1 MQLGRVPMVTTKQQ
15 FALLYP
21 SIPDALFRRLMMDET
36 VAFLRDDKTIYGFR
50 LTVDDKPL
58 PGLVQ
63 IAVSKQH
70 ILAYVTS
77 QEVILFPTVEVLGD
91 ATYQFDT
98 VEVEKVRVL
107 NDKFEFEP
115 IRRGTLAY
123 LASEYL
129 PPYKVLDVSEE
140 TLEKMMVALTSAD
153 NIHAMTARRK
163 RPFKIEYSFGD
174 FQEIADALLVKDD
187 EKADAKEE
195 QPNDVDDYEPESE
208 TLEYGDSPESDY
220 PEPDYPDE
228 YMGEYPE
235 EYPEAYPEYMED
247 TYPDDDAEYPDDYP
261 ADEPTAN
268 EHEPDE
274 TPDEQEQPKTP
285 NMDAIRKERSRKLME
300 QWELDMFHVANDVER
315 FAILNLGVPSDT
327 YNMLLNVLV
336 RASGTL
342 KSEAMLVEGIVKLLA
357 RAIEAGKAE

>member
-1 MQLGRVPMVTTKQQ
+1 MVTTKQQ

-50 LTVDDKPL
+50 LTIDDKPL

-107 NDKFEFEP
+107 NDRFEFEP

-174 FQEIADALLVKDD
+174 FQDIADELLVKEDPKTESTD
-187 EKADAKEE
+187 
-195 QPNDVDDYEPESE
+195 DVDDYEPESE
-208 TLEYGDSPESDY
+208 TLDYGDAPEADY
-220 PEPDYPDE
+220 PDPEYPDE

-235 EYPEAYPEYMED
+235 EYPDTYPEYMED
-247 TYPDDDAEYPDDYP
+247 TYPDDDAEYPEEYP
-261 ADEPTAN
+261 MDEPVTDTP
-268 EHEPDE
+268 EGQPEPE
-274 TPDEQEQPKTP
+274 EPEQPKTP
-285 NMDAIRKERSRKLME
+285 NMDAIRKERARKLME

-336 RASGTL
+336 RASGTF

>member
-1 MQLGRVPMVTTKQQ
+1 MVTTKQQ

-50 LTVDDKPL
+50 LTIDDKPL

-107 NDKFEFEP
+107 NDRFEFEP

-174 FQEIADALLVKDD
+174 FQDIADELLVK
-187 EKADAKEE
+187 EEPKAESTD
-195 QPNDVDDYEPESE
+195 DVDDYEPESE
-208 TLEYGDSPESDY
+208 TIDYGDAPEADY
-220 PEPDYPDE
+220 PDPEYPDE

-235 EYPEAYPEYMED
+235 EYPDAYPEYLED
-247 TYPDDDAEYPDDYP
+247 TYPDDDAEYPEEYP
-261 ADEPTAN
+261 MDEPVTDTP
-268 EHEPDE
+268 EGQPEPE
-274 TPDEQEQPKTP
+274 EPEQPKTP
-285 NMDAIRKERSRKLME
+285 NMDAIRKERARKLME

-336 RASGTL
+336 RASGTF

>member
-1 MQLGRVPMVTTKQQ
+1 MVTTKQQ

-50 LTVDDKPL
+50 LTIDDKPL

-107 NDKFEFEP
+107 NDRFEFEP

-174 FQEIADALLVKDD
+174 FQDIADELLVK
-187 EKADAKEE
+187 EEPKAESTD
-195 QPNDVDDYEPESE
+195 DVDDYEPGSE
-208 TLEYGDSPESDY
+208 MLDYGDAPEADY
-220 PEPDYPDE
+220 PDPEYPDE

-235 EYPEAYPEYMED
+235 EYPDAYPEYMED
-247 TYPDDDAEYPDDYP
+247 TYPDDDAEYPEEYP
-261 ADEPTAN
+261 TDEPVTDTP
-268 EHEPDE
+268 EGQPEPE
-274 TPDEQEQPKTP
+274 EPEQPKTP
-285 NMDAIRKERSRKLME
+285 NMDAIRKERARKLME

-336 RASGTL
+336 RASGTF

>member
-1 MQLGRVPMVTTKQQ
+1 MVTTKQQ

-50 LTVDDKPL
+50 LTTEDKPL

-77 QEVILFPTVEVLGD
+77 QEVILFPTVDVLGD

-107 NDKFEFEP
+107 NDRFEFEP

-129 PPYKVLDVSEE
+129 PPHKVLDVSEE

-153 NIHAMTARRK
+153 NINAMTARRK

-174 FQEIADALLVKDD
+174 FQDIADALLVK
-187 EKADAKEE
+187 EDAKTESTD
-195 QPNDVDDYEPESE
+195 DVDDYEPESE
-208 TLEYGDSPESDY
+208 TLDYGDAPEADY
-220 PEPDYPDE
+220 PDPEYPDE

-235 EYPEAYPEYMED
+235 EYPDAYPEYMED
-247 TYPDDDAEYPDDYP
+247 TYPDDDAEYPDEYP
-261 ADEPTAN
+261 MDEPVADAP
-268 EHEPDE
+268 EEQSE
-274 TPDEQEQPKTP
+274 TEEIAEQEQPKTP
-285 NMDAIRKERSRKLME
+285 NMDVIRKERARKLME

-336 RASGTL
+336 RASGTF

>member
-1 MQLGRVPMVTTKQQ
+1 MVTTKQQ

-21 SIPDALFRRLMMDET
+21 SIPDALFRRLMMDESVT
-36 VAFLRDDKTIYGFR
+36 FLRDDKTIYGFR
-50 LTVDDKPL
+50 LTTEDKPL

-70 ILAYVTS
+70 ILAYVTAH
-77 QEVILFPTVEVLGD
+77 EVILFPTVEVLGD

-107 NDKFEFEP
+107 NDRFEFEP

-153 NIHAMTARRK
+153 NINAMTSRRK

-174 FQEIADALLVKDD
+174 FQDIADALLVRD
-187 EKADAKEE
+187 EPKAEPTD
-195 QPNDVDDYEPESE
+195 DVDDYEPESE
-208 TLEYGDSPESDY
+208 TLDYGDAPEADY
-220 PEPDYPDE
+220 PDPEYPDE

-235 EYPEAYPEYMED
+235 EYPDAYPEYMED
-247 TYPDDDAEYPDDYP
+247 TYPDDDAEYPDEYP
-261 ADEPTAN
+261 MDEPVEDAP
-268 EHEPDE
+268 EEQSEPE
-274 TPDEQEQPKTP
+274 ESAEPEQVKTP
-285 NMDAIRKERSRKLME
+285 NMDVIRKERARKLME

-336 RASGTL
+336 RASGTF

>member
-1 MQLGRVPMVTTKQQ
+1 MVTTKQQ

-50 LTVDDKPL
+50 LTTEDKPL

-70 ILAYVTS
+70 ILAYVTAH
-77 QEVILFPTVEVLGD
+77 EVILFPTVEVLGD

-107 NDKFEFEP
+107 NDRFEFEP

-153 NIHAMTARRK
+153 NINAMTARRK

-174 FQEIADALLVKDD
+174 FQEIADALLVK
-187 EKADAKEE
+187 EEPKAEPTD
-195 QPNDVDDYEPESE
+195 DVDDYEPESE
-208 TLEYGDSPESDY
+208 TLDYGDTPEADY
-220 PEPDYPDE
+220 PDPEYPDE

-235 EYPEAYPEYMED
+235 EYPETYPEYMED
-247 TYPDDDAEYPDDYP
+247 TYPDDDAEYPDEYP
-261 ADEPTAN
+261 MDEPVADEP
-268 EHEPDE
+268 EEQSEPE
-274 TPDEQEQPKTP
+274 EIAEPEQPKSP
-285 NMDAIRKERSRKLME
+285 NMDVIRKERARKLME

-336 RASGTL
+336 RASGTF

>member
-1 MQLGRVPMVTTKQQ
+1 MQSGRVTMVTTKQQ

-107 NDKFEFEP
+107 NDRFEFEP

-174 FQEIADALLVKDD
+174 FQDIADELLVK
-187 EKADAKEE
+187 EEPKAESTD
-195 QPNDVDDYEPESE
+195 DVDDYEPESE
-208 TLEYGDSPESDY
+208 TIDYGDAPEADY
-220 PEPDYPDE
+220 PDPEYPDE

-235 EYPEAYPEYMED
+235 EYPDAYPEYMED
-247 TYPDDDAEYPDDYP
+247 TYPDDDADYPDDYP
-261 ADEPTAN
+261 VGEPTAD

-285 NMDAIRKERSRKLME
+285 NMDVIRKERARKLME

-336 RASGTL
+336 RASGTF

>member
-1 MQLGRVPMVTTKQQ
+1 
-15 FALLYP
+15 
-21 SIPDALFRRLMMDET
+21 
-36 VAFLRDDKTIYGFR
+36 
-50 LTVDDKPL
+50 
-58 PGLVQ
+58 
-63 IAVSKQH
+63 
-70 ILAYVTS
+70 
-77 QEVILFPTVEVLGD
+77 
-91 ATYQFDT
+91 
-98 VEVEKVRVL
+98 VEKVRVL

-174 FQEIADALLVKDD
+174 FQELADALLVKEEPKSESTDD
-187 EKADAKEE
+187 A
-195 QPNDVDDYEPESE
+195 DDYEPESE
-208 TLEYGDSPESDY
+208 TLDYGDAPEADY
-220 PEPDYPDE
+220 PDPEYPDE
-228 YMGEYPE
+228 YIGEYPE
-235 EYPEAYPEYMED
+235 EYPEAYPEYMGD
-247 TYPDDDAEYPDDYP
+247 TYPDDDAEYPDDDYAVDEPDVDTQEEP
-261 ADEPTAN
+261 ADVE
-268 EHEPDE
+268 
-274 TPDEQEQPKTP
+274 PDEQEQPKTP
-285 NMDAIRKERSRKLME
+285 NMDVIRKERSRKLME
-300 QWELDMFHVANDVER
+300 QWELDMFHTANDVER

-336 RASGTL
+336 RASGTF

>member
-1 MQLGRVPMVTTKQQ
+1 MVTTKQQ

-50 LTVDDKPL
+50 LTIDDKPL

-107 NDKFEFEP
+107 NDRFEFEP

-174 FQEIADALLVKDD
+174 FQDIADALLVKEDPKAESTD
-187 EKADAKEE
+187 E
-195 QPNDVDDYEPESE
+195 VDDYEPESE
-208 TLEYGDSPESDY
+208 TLDYGDAPEADY
-220 PEPDYPDE
+220 PDPEYPDE

-235 EYPEAYPEYMED
+235 EYPDAYPEYMED
-247 TYPDDDAEYPDDYP
+247 TYPDDDADYPDDYP
-261 ADEPTAN
+261 ADEPTID

-274 TPDEQEQPKTP
+274 TPDEPEQPKTP
-285 NMDAIRKERSRKLME
+285 NMDAIRKERARKLME

-336 RASGTL
+336 RASGTF

>member
-21 SIPDALFRRLMMDET
+21 SILDALFRRLMMDET

-70 ILAYVTS
+70 ILAYVTA
-77 QEVILFPTVEVLGD
+77 QEVILFPTVDVLGD

-174 FQEIADALLVKDD
+174 FQELADALLVKEEPKSESTDD
-187 EKADAKEE
+187 A
-195 QPNDVDDYEPESE
+195 DDYEPESE
-208 TLEYGDSPESDY
+208 TLDYGDVPEADY
-220 PEPDYPDE
+220 PDPEYPDE

-247 TYPDDDAEYPDDYP
+247 TYPDDDAEYPDDDY
-261 ADEPTAN
+261 AVDEPTVD

-285 NMDAIRKERSRKLME
+285 NMDVIRKERSRKLME
-300 QWELDMFHVANDVER
+300 QWELEMFHTANDVER

-336 RASGTL
+336 RASGTF

>member
-1 MQLGRVPMVTTKQQ
+1 MITTKQQ

-50 LTVDDKPL
+50 LTIDDKPL

-98 VEVEKVRVL
+98 VDVEKVRVL
-107 NDKFEFEP
+107 NDRFEFEP

-129 PPYKVLDVSEE
+129 PPFKALDVSEE
-140 TLEKMMVALTSAD
+140 TLEKMMVALTSSAE
-153 NIHAMTARRK
+153 AVAATTLRR
-163 RPFKIEYSFGD
+163 RRNFHINFTFGK
-174 FQEIADALLVKDD
+174 FQDIADEVLNMGDPVTVD
-187 EKADAKEE
+187 EGFSLSD
-195 QPNDVDDYEPESE
+195 ESTSTDE
-208 TLEYGDSPESDY
+208 TLDYGDDDNYPTDY
-220 PEPDYPDE
+220 PEDVSEYDE
-228 YMGEYPE
+228 MPGEYPE
-235 EYPEAYPEYMED
+235 DFSEDYPEDFSEEYPEEFS
-247 TYPDDDAEYPDDYP
+247 DDSDGFGEQ
-261 ADEPTAN
+261 DEPVEDEKPAPK
-268 EHEPDE
+268 EPTVDI
-274 TPDEQEQPKTP
+274 
-285 NMDAIRKERSRKLME
+285 AVVRKERARKLLE
-300 QWELDMFHVANDVER
+300 QWELEMFHNANDVER
-315 FAILNLGVPSDT
+315 YAILHLGVPSNT
-327 YNMLLNVLV
+327 YNLLLNVLV
-336 RASGTL
+336 QASGTF
-342 KSEAMLVEGIVKLLA
+342 KSESMLVEGIVKLLA

>member
-1 MQLGRVPMVTTKQQ
+1 MVTTKQQ

-36 VAFLRDDKTIYGFR
+36 VAFLRDDKTICGFR

-174 FQEIADALLVKDD
+174 FQEVADALLVKDESKTESTD
-187 EKADAKEE
+187 
-195 QPNDVDDYEPESE
+195 DVDEYEPESE
-208 TLEYGDSPESDY
+208 ALDYGDAPEADY
-220 PEPDYPDE
+220 PDPEYPDE
-228 YMGEYPE
+228 YMGEYPD
-235 EYPEAYPEYMED
+235 EYPDAYPEYMED

-261 ADEPTAN
+261 ADEPTVD

-285 NMDAIRKERSRKLME
+285 NMDVIRKERSRKLME

-336 RASGTL
+336 RASGTF

>member
-1 MQLGRVPMVTTKQQ
+1 MVTTKQQ

-50 LTVDDKPL
+50 LTIDDKPL

-174 FQEIADALLVKDD
+174 FQDIADELLVK
-187 EKADAKEE
+187 EEPKAESTD
-195 QPNDVDDYEPESE
+195 DVDDYEPESE
-208 TLEYGDSPESDY
+208 TIDYGDAPEADY
-220 PEPDYPDE
+220 PDPEYPDE

-235 EYPEAYPEYMED
+235 EYPDAYPEYLED
-247 TYPDDDAEYPDDYP
+247 TYPDDDAEYPEEYP
-261 ADEPTAN
+261 MDEPVADTP
-268 EHEPDE
+268 EGQPEPE
-274 TPDEQEQPKTP
+274 EPEQPKTP
-285 NMDAIRKERSRKLME
+285 NMDAIRKERARKLME

-336 RASGTL
+336 RASGTF

-357 RAIEAGKAE
+357 RAIEVGKAE

>member
-1 MQLGRVPMVTTKQQ
+1 MVTTKQQ

-107 NDKFEFEP
+107 NDRFEFEP

-174 FQEIADALLVKDD
+174 FQDIADELLVK
-187 EKADAKEE
+187 EEPKAESTD
-195 QPNDVDDYEPESE
+195 DVDDYEPESE
-208 TLEYGDSPESDY
+208 TIDYGDAPEADY
-220 PEPDYPDE
+220 PDPEYPDE

-235 EYPEAYPEYMED
+235 EYPDAYPEYMED
-247 TYPDDDAEYPDDYP
+247 TYPDDDADYPDDYP
-261 ADEPTAN
+261 VGEPTAD

-285 NMDAIRKERSRKLME
+285 NMDVIRKERARKLME

-336 RASGTL
+336 RASGTF

>member
-1 MQLGRVPMVTTKQQ
+1 MVTTKQQ

-50 LTVDDKPL
+50 LTIDDKPL

-174 FQEIADALLVKDD
+174 FQDIADELLVK
-187 EKADAKEE
+187 EEPKAESTD
-195 QPNDVDDYEPESE
+195 DVDDYEPESE
-208 TLEYGDSPESDY
+208 TIDYGDAPEADY
-220 PEPDYPDE
+220 PDPEYPDE

-247 TYPDDDAEYPDDYP
+247 TYPDDDAEYPDDDYAVDEPDVDTQEEP
-261 ADEPTAN
+261 ADVE
-268 EHEPDE
+268 
-274 TPDEQEQPKTP
+274 PDEQEQPKTP
-285 NMDAIRKERSRKLME
+285 NMDVIRKERSRKLME
-300 QWELDMFHVANDVER
+300 QWELDMFHTANDVER

-327 YNMLLNVLV
+327 
-336 RASGTL
+336 
-342 KSEAMLVEGIVKLLA
+342 SEAMLVEGIVKLLA

>member
-1 MQLGRVPMVTTKQQ
+1 MVTTKQQ

-36 VAFLRDDKTIYGFR
+36 VAFLRDDKTICGFR

-174 FQEIADALLVKDD
+174 FQEVADALLVKDESKTESTD
-187 EKADAKEE
+187 
-195 QPNDVDDYEPESE
+195 DVDEYEPESE
-208 TLEYGDSPESDY
+208 ALDYGDAPEADY
-220 PEPDYPDE
+220 PDPEYPDE
-228 YMGEYPE
+228 YMGEYPD
-235 EYPEAYPEYMED
+235 EYPDAYPEYMED

-261 ADEPTAN
+261 ADEPTVD

-285 NMDAIRKERSRKLME
+285 NMDVIRKERSRKLME

-327 YNMLLNVLV
+327 
-336 RASGTL
+336 
-342 KSEAMLVEGIVKLLA
+342 
-357 RAIEAGKAE
+357 

>member
-1 MQLGRVPMVTTKQQ
+1 MVTTKQQ

-107 NDKFEFEP
+107 NDRFEFEP

-174 FQEIADALLVKDD
+174 FQDIADALLVKEDPKAESTD
-187 EKADAKEE
+187 E
-195 QPNDVDDYEPESE
+195 VDDYEPESE
-208 TLEYGDSPESDY
+208 TLDYGDAPEADY
-220 PEPDYPDE
+220 PDPEYPDE

-235 EYPEAYPEYMED
+235 EYPDAYPEYMED
-247 TYPDDDAEYPDDYP
+247 TYPDDDADYPDDYP
-261 ADEPTAN
+261 ADEPTID

-274 TPDEQEQPKTP
+274 TPDEPEQPKTP
-285 NMDAIRKERSRKLME
+285 NMDAIRKERARKLME

-336 RASGTL
+336 RASGTF

>member
-1 MQLGRVPMVTTKQQ
+1 MVTTKQQ

-50 LTVDDKPL
+50 LTIDDKPL

-174 FQEIADALLVKDD
+174 FQDIADELLVK
-187 EKADAKEE
+187 EEPKAESTD
-195 QPNDVDDYEPESE
+195 DVDDYEPESE
-208 TLEYGDSPESDY
+208 TLDYGDAPEADY
-220 PEPDYPDE
+220 PDPEYPDE

-247 TYPDDDAEYPDDYP
+247 TYPDDDAEYPDDDY
-261 ADEPTAN
+261 AVDEPTVD

-285 NMDAIRKERSRKLME
+285 NMDVIRKERSRKLME
-300 QWELDMFHVANDVER
+300 QWELEMFHTANDVER

-336 RASGTL
+336 RASGTF

>member
-1 MQLGRVPMVTTKQQ
+1 MVTTKQQ

-77 QEVILFPTVEVLGD
+77 QEVILFPTVDVLGD

-107 NDKFEFEP
+107 DDKFEFEP

-174 FQEIADALLVKDD
+174 FQEIADTLLVNDD
-187 EKADAKEE
+187 AKADVKEE
-195 QPNDVDDYEPESE
+195 QPDDMDDYEPESE
-208 TLEYGDSPESDY
+208 TLDYGDSPESDY
-220 PEPDYPDE
+220 PDE
-228 YMGEYPE
+228 YMDE
-235 EYPEAYPEYMED
+235 YPEYMED
-247 TYPDDDAEYPDDYP
+247 TYPDDDAEYPDDDYAVDEPDVDTQEEP
-261 ADEPTAN
+261 ADV
-268 EHEPDE
+268 EPDE
-274 TPDEQEQPKTP
+274 PEQPKTP
-285 NMDAIRKERSRKLME
+285 NMDVIRKERSRKLME
-300 QWELDMFHVANDVER
+300 QWELEMFHTANDVER

-336 RASGTL
+336 RASGTF

>member
-1 MQLGRVPMVTTKQQ
+1 MQSGRVQMVTTKQQ

-107 NDKFEFEP
+107 NDRFEFEP

-174 FQEIADALLVKDD
+174 FQELADALLVKEEPKSESTDD
-187 EKADAKEE
+187 A
-195 QPNDVDDYEPESE
+195 DDYEPESE
-208 TLEYGDSPESDY
+208 TLDYGDAPEADY
-220 PEPDYPDE
+220 PDPEYPDE

-235 EYPEAYPEYMED
+235 EYPDAYPEYMED
-247 TYPDDDAEYPDDYP
+247 TYPDDDADYPDDYP
-261 ADEPTAN
+261 VGEPTAN

-336 RASGTL
+336 RASGTF

>member
-1 MQLGRVPMVTTKQQ
+1 MVTTKQQ

-50 LTVDDKPL
+50 LTIDDKPL

-107 NDKFEFEP
+107 NDRFEFEP

-174 FQEIADALLVKDD
+174 FQDIADELLVK
-187 EKADAKEE
+187 EEPKAESTD
-195 QPNDVDDYEPESE
+195 DVDDYEPGSE
-208 TLEYGDSPESDY
+208 MLDYGDAPEADY
-220 PEPDYPDE
+220 PDPEYPDE

-235 EYPEAYPEYMED
+235 EYPDAYPEYMED
-247 TYPDDDAEYPDDYP
+247 TYPDDDAEYPEEYP
-261 ADEPTAN
+261 MDEPVTDTP
-268 EHEPDE
+268 EGQPEPAE
-274 TPDEQEQPKTP
+274 PEQPKTP
-285 NMDAIRKERSRKLME
+285 NMDAIRKERARKLME

-336 RASGTL
+336 RASGTF

>member
-50 LTVDDKPL
+50 LTTEDKPL

-70 ILAYVTS
+70 ILAYVTA
-77 QEVILFPTVEVLGD
+77 QEVILFPTVDVLGD

-153 NIHAMTARRK
+153 KIHA
-163 RPFKIEYSFGD
+163 
-174 FQEIADALLVKDD
+174 
-187 EKADAKEE
+187 
-195 QPNDVDDYEPESE
+195 
-208 TLEYGDSPESDY
+208 
-220 PEPDYPDE
+220 

-247 TYPDDDAEYPDDYP
+247 TYPDDDAEYPDDDYAVDEPDVDTQEEP
-261 ADEPTAN
+261 ADVE
-268 EHEPDE
+268 
-274 TPDEQEQPKTP
+274 PDEQEQPKTP

-300 QWELDMFHVANDVER
+300 QWELEMFHTANDVER

-336 RASGTL
+336 RASGTF

>member
-1 MQLGRVPMVTTKQQ
+1 MVTTKQQ

-50 LTVDDKPL
+50 LTIDDKPL

-70 ILAYVTS
+70 ILAYVTA
-77 QEVILFPTVEVLGD
+77 QEVILFPTVDVLGD

-174 FQEIADALLVKDD
+174 FQDIADELLVK
-187 EKADAKEE
+187 EEPKAESTD
-195 QPNDVDDYEPESE
+195 DVDDYEPESE
-208 TLEYGDSPESDY
+208 TIDYGDAPEADY
-220 PEPDYPDE
+220 PDPEYPDE

-235 EYPEAYPEYMED
+235 EYPDAYPEYLED
-247 TYPDDDAEYPDDYP
+247 TYPDDDAEYPEEYP
-261 ADEPTAN
+261 MDEPVTDTP
-268 EHEPDE
+268 EGQPEPE
-274 TPDEQEQPKTP
+274 EPEQPKTP
-285 NMDAIRKERSRKLME
+285 NMDAIRKERARKLME

-336 RASGTL
+336 RASGTF

-357 RAIEAGKAE
+357 RAIEAGKTE

>member
-1 MQLGRVPMVTTKQQ
+1 MQSGRVTMVTTKQQ

-187 EKADAKEE
+187 AKADAKEE
-195 QPNDVDDYEPESE
+195 QPNDLDDYEPESE
-208 TLEYGDSPESDY
+208 TLDYGDSPESDY

-228 YMGEYPE
+228 YMDEYPEDGAEYPE
-235 EYPEAYPEYMED
+235 EYPM
-247 TYPDDDAEYPDDYP
+247 
-261 ADEPTAN
+261 DEPVTDTP
-268 EHEPDE
+268 EGQPEPE
-274 TPDEQEQPKTP
+274 EPEQPKTP
-285 NMDAIRKERSRKLME
+285 NMDAIRKERARKLME

-336 RASGTL
+336 RASGTF
-342 KSEAMLVEGIVKLLA
+342 KSEAMLGEGIVKLLA

>member
-1 MQLGRVPMVTTKQQ
+1 MVTTKQQ

-174 FQEIADALLVKDD
+174 FQELADALLVKEEPKSESTDD
-187 EKADAKEE
+187 A
-195 QPNDVDDYEPESE
+195 DDYEPESE
-208 TLEYGDSPESDY
+208 TLDYGDAPEADY
-220 PEPDYPDE
+220 PDPEYPDE

-247 TYPDDDAEYPDDYP
+247 TYPDDDAEYPDDDY
-261 ADEPTAN
+261 AVDEPTVD

-285 NMDAIRKERSRKLME
+285 NMDVIRKERSRKLME
-300 QWELDMFHVANDVER
+300 QWELEMFHTANDVER

-336 RASGTL
+336 RASGTF

>member
-70 ILAYVTS
+70 ILAYVTA
-77 QEVILFPTVEVLGD
+77 QEVILFPTVDVLGD

-187 EKADAKEE
+187 ENADAKEE

-208 TLEYGDSPESDY
+208 TLDYGDSPESDY

-336 RASGTL
+336 RASGTF

>member
-1 MQLGRVPMVTTKQQ
+1 MVTTKQQ

-50 LTVDDKPL
+50 LTIDDKPL

-107 NDKFEFEP
+107 NDRFEFEP

-174 FQEIADALLVKDD
+174 FQDIADELLVK
-187 EKADAKEE
+187 EEPKAESTD
-195 QPNDVDDYEPESE
+195 DVDDYEPGSE
-208 TLEYGDSPESDY
+208 MLDYGDAPEADY
-220 PEPDYPDE
+220 PDPEYPDE

-235 EYPEAYPEYMED
+235 EYPDAYPEYMED
-247 TYPDDDAEYPDDYP
+247 TYPDDDAEYPEEYP
-261 ADEPTAN
+261 MDEPVTDTP
-268 EHEPDE
+268 EGQPEPE
-274 TPDEQEQPKTP
+274 EPEQPKTP
-285 NMDAIRKERSRKLME
+285 NMDAIRKERARKLME

-336 RASGTL
+336 RASGTF

>member
-1 MQLGRVPMVTTKQQ
+1 MVTTKQQ

-107 NDKFEFEP
+107 NDRFEFEP

-174 FQEIADALLVKDD
+174 FQDIADALLVKEDPKAESTD
-187 EKADAKEE
+187 E
-195 QPNDVDDYEPESE
+195 VDDYEPESE
-208 TLEYGDSPESDY
+208 TLDYGDAPEADY
-220 PEPDYPDE
+220 PDPEYPDE

-235 EYPEAYPEYMED
+235 EYPDAYPEYMED
-247 TYPDDDAEYPDDYP
+247 TYPDDDADYPDDYP
-261 ADEPTAN
+261 ADEPTID

-274 TPDEQEQPKTP
+274 TPDEPEQPKTP
-285 NMDAIRKERSRKLME
+285 NMDAIRKERARKLME
-300 QWELDMFHVANDVER
+300 QWDLDMFHVANDVER

-336 RASGTL
+336 RASGTF

>member
-1 MQLGRVPMVTTKQQ
+1 MVTTKQQ

-107 NDKFEFEP
+107 NDRFEFEP

-174 FQEIADALLVKDD
+174 FQELADALLVKEEPKSESTDD
-187 EKADAKEE
+187 A
-195 QPNDVDDYEPESE
+195 DDYEPESE
-208 TLEYGDSPESDY
+208 TLDYGDAPEADY
-220 PEPDYPDE
+220 PDPEYPDE

-247 TYPDDDAEYPDDYP
+247 TYPDDDAEYPDDDY
-261 ADEPTAN
+261 AVDEPTVD

-285 NMDAIRKERSRKLME
+285 NMDVIRKERSRKLME
-300 QWELDMFHVANDVER
+300 QWELEMFHTANDVER

-336 RASGTL
+336 RASGTF